1 MYMYMYMYIQWTLG
15 CVGKTSLNQLTNQAM
30 GISSVMLIVLKLLRI
45 HVHVQCTHYVHVTVF
60 DCTSGGGCHMHVAIH
75 VHRFYKHFALFVLLV
90 VK

>member
-1 MYMYMYMYIQWTLG
+1 MYMYNVHIMYT
-15 CVGKTSLNQLTNQAM
+15 
-30 GISSVMLIVLKLLRI
+30 
-45 HVHVQCTHYVHVTVF
+45 VHVTVF